1 MLDSVVFLVSIV
13 IWRIIRPQRWV
24 AQVQLFGYDSST
36 TRIVPWPESRKR
48 GGVFVTVTWVHN
60 ILYSCRVP
68 KALPYKGSQTVFHV
82 KGPRSLTHHKLNRF
96 EYSAIYSRDDSL
108 ATSLAF
114 SDTVALL
121 TDRNGVKT
129 HSVTKHSSKSD
140 KICLFY
146 DFLDYIFYVET
157 NENDFF

>member
-1 MLDSVVFLVSIV
+1 M
-13 IWRIIRPQRWV
+13 
-24 AQVQLFGYDSST
+24 
-36 TRIVPWPESRKR
+36 
-48 GGVFVTVTWVHN
+48 
-60 ILYSCRVP
+60 
-68 KALPYKGSQTVFHV
+68 FHV